1 MEKYILGEF
10 LSSDSLSFKRFV
22 KEIEETIN
30 SNDEIVL
37 RSKECNR
44 KFLEELRTEM
54 ESTEPEYVG
63 TAVLDLI
70 HKTPRY
76 SYIKNLEFNGKK
88 YEAEIDG
95 LGRTFRLLEI
105 EE

>member
-1 MEKYILGEF
+1 MEKYIFGEV
-10 LSSDSLSFKRFV
+10 SDSDPLSFKKFV

-30 SNDEIVL
+30 SDSEIVS

-44 KFLEELRTEM
+44 KFLEELSALT
-54 ESTEPEYVG
+54 ESTKSEYVG
-63 TAVLDLI
+63 SAVLGLI
-70 HKTPRY
+70 YKTPRY

-95 LGRTFRLLEI
+95 LGRTFRLLEV

>member
-1 MEKYILGEF
+1 MEKYIWGEIS
-10 LSSDSLSFKRFV
+10 SSDSLSFNRFV

-30 SNDEIVL
+30 SDDEIVM

-44 KFLEELRTEM
+44 KFLEELHKIT
-54 ESTEPEYVG
+54 ESTKPEYVG
-63 TAVLDLI
+63 SAVLGLI

-88 YEAEIDG
+88 YEAEIDA
-95 LGRTFRLLEI
+95 LARVFRLLEV

>member
-1 MEKYILGEF
+1 MEKYIYGEV
-10 LSSDSLSFKRFV
+10 SNSDSSSLRKFV
-22 KEIEETIN
+22 REVEEEINNN
-30 SNDEIVL
+30 SEIVE
-37 RSKECNR
+37 RSKEYNR
-44 KFLEELRTEM
+44 KFLEKLHTET

-88 YEAEIDG
+88 YEAEIDA
-95 LGRTFRLLEI
+95 LARVFRLLEV

>member
-1 MEKYILGEF
+1 MEKYILGKVS
-10 LSSDSLSFKRFV
+10 SSDSLNFKRFV

-30 SNDEIVL
+30 SDDEIVL
-37 RSKECNR
+37 CSKECNR
-44 KFLEELRTEM
+44 KFLEELHKIT
-54 ESTEPEYVG
+54 ESTKPEYVG
-63 TAVLDLI
+63 SAVLGLI

-76 SYIKNLEFNGKK
+76 SYIKNFEFNGKK

-95 LGRTFRLLEI
+95 LGRTFRLLEV

>member
-1 MEKYILGEF
+1 MEKYIWGEVS
-10 LSSDSLSFKRFV
+10 SSDSLSFNRFV

-30 SNDEIVL
+30 SDDEIVL

-44 KFLEELRTEM
+44 RFLEELHKIT
-54 ESTEPEYVG
+54 ESTKPEYVG
-63 TAVLDLI
+63 SAVLGLI

-88 YEAEIDG
+88 YEAEIDA
-95 LGRTFRLLEI
+95 LGRVFRLLEI
-105 EE
+105 KE